1 MDSEALALRLGN
13 YEGGDAVARHY
24 HGKSGAETINRGF
37 GDALARFEGHL
48 SPLVARSL
56 GRVVVAV
63 DSDGGGNGLNRILV
77 DEHQAQTAVAT
88 LHRVDRQAVQR
99 GSGCDQATTPLDRL
113 MKEFEAEVGRLRLV
127 V

>member
-1 MDSEALALRLGN
+1 MIFPEGFGCKYEASNGRAGERKARADRAFVCSADLPTSWHAMDSEALALRLGN

-63 DSDGGGNGLNRILV
+63 DSDGG
-77 DEHQAQTAVAT
+77 
-88 LHRVDRQAVQR
+88 
-99 GSGCDQATTPLDRL
+99 
-113 MKEFEAEVGRLRLV
+113 
-127 V
+127 